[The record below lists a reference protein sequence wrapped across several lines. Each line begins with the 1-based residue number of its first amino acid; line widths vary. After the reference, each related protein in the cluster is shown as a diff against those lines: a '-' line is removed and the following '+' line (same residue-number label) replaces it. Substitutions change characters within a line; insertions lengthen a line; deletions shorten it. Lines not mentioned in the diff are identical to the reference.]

1 MREVAARL
9 SIADMVAAAAYAG
22 SRAP

>member
-9 SIADMVAAAAYAG
+9 SIADMMAAAAYAG